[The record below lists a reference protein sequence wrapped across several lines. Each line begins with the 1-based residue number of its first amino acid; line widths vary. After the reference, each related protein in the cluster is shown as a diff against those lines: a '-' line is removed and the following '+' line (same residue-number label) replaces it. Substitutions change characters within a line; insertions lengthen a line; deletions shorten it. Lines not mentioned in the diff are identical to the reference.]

1 MAGASAPPPGAGG
14 RNDGRGSGLMAETGS
29 TSPSAV
35 GNPDFTGWDTEDIQ
49 QWQQCS
55 ALNVLDEFWSPVE
68 WLTTKKGKAVR
79 RALKR
84 GQRDHNAAAIK
95 RARQQVRIAPLL
107 MALCA
112 AAPHVA
118 HMSPCPP

>member
-35 GNPDFTGWDTEDIQ
+35 GKPDFTGWDNEDIQ

-55 ALNVLDEFWSPVE
+55 GLGAQRSRRIPESGRMADNE
-68 WLTTKKGKAVR
+68 KGQG
-79 RALKR
+79 RA
-84 GQRDHNAAAIK
+84 QSAE
-95 RARQQVRIAPLL
+95 ARPA
-107 MALCA
+107 
-112 AAPHVA
+112 
-118 HMSPCPP
+118 